1 MRTYKQLTSGQR
13 YQISALKRIGH
24 NRTEISKELEV
35 HRSTIS
41 RELRRNTGER
51 GYRPKQAEEKACE
64 RRAKATHKSRISA
77 EIWEVVEE
85 KLCQDWSPEQ
95 VSGWL
100 AKRQEIRISHEW
112 IYQHILADQRAEGDL
127 YTHLRQHG
135 KRRKRYGKYD
145 RRGKLPDRV
154 SIEERPQVVEQR
166 GRLGDWEIDTL
177 VGKGHTGALVS
188 LVERKSRFTL
198 LQPVTHRFADL
209 VADATISVL
218 SPFADFVH
226 TITGDNGKEFAEH
239 VRIAEALKANFY
251 FAHPYSAWERG
262 TNENTNGLVRQY
274 FPKKTNFSKVA
285 LSETKVAV
293 DRLNHR
299 PRKCLDFKTP
309 FEVFF
314 NQSVALQC

>member
-13 YQISALKRIGH
+13 YQISALKRMGH
-24 NRTEISKELEV
+24 SRTEIAKEVEV
-35 HRSTIS
+35 HRSTIC

-51 GYRPKQAEEKACE
+51 GYRAKQADEKACA
-64 RRAKATHKSRISA
+64 RRANAAHKKHISA
-77 EIWEVVEE
+77 ETWGVVEE
-85 KLCQDWSPEQ
+85 KLRQDWSPEQ
-95 VSGWL
+95 ISGWL
-100 AKRQEIRISHEW
+100 KKRQEIRISHEW
-112 IYQHILADQRAEGDL
+112 IYQHVLADLRADGDL

-145 RRGKLPDRV
+145 RRGKLPNRV

-166 GRLGDWEIDTL
+166 ERLGDWEIDTL
-177 VGKGHTGALVS
+177 VGKGQCGALVS
-188 LVERKSRFTL
+188 LVERKSRYTL
-198 LQPVTHRFADL
+198 LQPVTHRLADL
-209 VADATISVL
+209 VADAAISVL
-218 SPFADFVH
+218 RPFADFVH

-274 FPKKTNFSKVA
+274 FPKKTDFSKVA
-285 LSETKVAV
+285 LSETKIAA

-314 NQSVALQC
+314 DQSVALTT

>member
-51 GYRPKQAEEKACE
+51 GYRPKQADEKACE
-64 RRAKATHKSRISA
+64 RRAKAAHKSCISA

-85 KLCQDWSPEQ
+85 KLRQDWSPEQ

-177 VGKGHTGALVS
+177 VGKGHRGALVS
-188 LVERKSRFTL
+188 LVERKSRFIL